1 MTYREFFDEQGQHW
15 EVWEIRPIS
24 IERRLNEERR
34 RYPRLSD
41 RRNANLE
48 IRLRGMHRDGWLT
61 FQCGNQRRR
70 LVPIPD
76 RWDSLED
83 SDLVRLLQRAAP
95 LGRVDAANA
104 ATAAD
109 RPIRDASRRSLDEVP
124 SDGGSG
130 IQ

>member
-1 MTYREFFDEQGQHW
+1 MTYREFQDEQGQHW

-48 IRLRGMHRDGWLT
+48 LKLRGLHRDGWLT
-61 FQCGNQRRR
+61 FQCGHQRRR

-76 RWDSLED
+76 GWDNLD
-83 SDLVRLLQRAAP
+83 DADLVTLLQRAAP
-95 LGRVDAANA
+95 LGRVDALNA
-104 ATAAD
+104 AMAID
-109 RPIRDASRRSLDEVP
+109 RQIPDASRRSLDEVP
-124 SDGGSG
+124 ADGGSG
-130 IQ
+130 IH

>member
-41 RRNANLE
+41 RRNPNLE
-48 IRLRGMHRDGWLT
+48 LKLRGSHRDGWLT
-61 FQCGNQRRR
+61 FQCEHQRRR

-76 RWDSLED
+76 GWDSLSD
-83 SDLVRLLQRAAP
+83 SELVGLLQRASP
-95 LGRVDAANA
+95 LGRIDAAIA
-104 ATAAD
+104 AKTAA
-109 RPIRDASRRSLDEVP
+109 RTIPEVSRRALDEVP